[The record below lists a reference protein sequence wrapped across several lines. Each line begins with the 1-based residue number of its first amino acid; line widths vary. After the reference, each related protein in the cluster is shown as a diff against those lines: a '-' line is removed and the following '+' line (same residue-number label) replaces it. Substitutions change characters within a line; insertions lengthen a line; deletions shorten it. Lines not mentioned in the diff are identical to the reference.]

1 MRIRDLIDL
10 VESIDHHDRTFY
22 HVTLTDNL
30 PSIMERGLVPTV
42 GERSKKVAEGSAVFL
57 FPDEDHA
64 ADALGGWLG
73 DQFED
78 DDDIHFALIEVTL
91 LPDMVVHKSEG
102 IDWEYWVRDV
112 IPPQCLRVVKT
123 NF

>member
-10 VESIDHHDRTFY
+10 VESIDNHDRTYF
-22 HVTLTDNL
+22 HVTLSDNI
-30 PSIMERGLVPTV
+30 PSIMERGLVPSV
-42 GERSKKVAEGSAVFL
+42 GDRSKKLGEASAVFL

-73 DQFED
+73 DQFDDED
-78 DDDIHFALIEVTL
+78 LQFALIEVTI
-91 LPDMVVHKSEG
+91 PDGVEVHKTEG
-102 IDWEYWVRDV
+102 VDWEYWVKGV
-112 IPPQCLRVVKT
+112 IPPSHLRLVRS